1 MKLQFKF
8 LIAVLVVA
16 SLPLQSVNAQQ
27 PSDGGSF
34 YYQLGGGEP
43 ISRAPNR
50 SMTTSTLGA
59 NVSWGNTFS
68 CGGTNFDPMQAVT
81 NQLNGATQG
90 FQNLQSSVISAAT
103 GAVASL
109 PGLILARV
117 NPDLYDLLQKGIM
130 GAKTDISFS
139 QASCEDMQ
147 NIMQT
152 QGQGFDFEKWVKVSA
167 YDDWRNQQQTQ
178 PDIIQAKQTVDQNV
192 GNSGA
197 AWIGGAKAGGV
208 GQPPIQINR
217 DVVAAGFNLLLNRPA
232 SDATAVPAT
241 SPLYPTPLVTAW
253 QTPAQASQWSVDVL
267 GDSVI
272 TTCETCPKKQG
283 IPGKGLVFKYE
294 EEKNNLAPLVQNLV
308 SGTTPLTTANLQAIS
323 VPPSLMIT
331 PDVIKGI
338 QEEGNSSILVG
349 RLSSEIALART
360 LERAIHL
367 KRMLQAGKRETTVA
381 ANGVAQ
387 DEIVKLLSDLKSET
401 DGLMEDMEI
410 RDKIASNTPE
420 KLLERM
426 MVRRKNTST
435 REYAPNQIKNGAR
448 N

>member
-1 MKLQFKF
+1 MKLNSKVLMS
-8 LIAVLVVA
+8 LICAGVFHINSA
-16 SLPLQSVNAQQ
+16 NAQQ
-27 PSDGGSF
+27 PSDGGLF
-34 YYQLGGGEP
+34 YYQLGGGEALT
-43 ISRAPNR
+43 RGPNK
-50 SMTTSTLGA
+50 SMTSTTLGA
-59 NVSWGNTFS
+59 NASWGNTFS
-68 CGGTNFDPMQAVT
+68 CGGVNFDPMTAVS
-81 NQLNGATQG
+81 NQLNGVTEG
-90 FQNLQSSVISAAT
+90 FQNLQSSVITAAT
-103 GAVASL
+103 GALASL

-117 NPDLYDLLQKGIM
+117 NPDLYDLMQKGIM

-147 NIMQT
+147 NVMQT

-167 YDDWRNQQQTQ
+167 YDDWRQQQQSQ
-178 PDIIQAKQTVDQNV
+178 PDIIQAKRTVDENV

-208 GQPPIQINR
+208 GQPAIQVNR
-217 DVVAAGFNLLLNRPA
+217 DVVAAGFNLLLNRPVVD
-232 SDATAVPAT
+232 STAVPAT

-294 EEKNNLAPLVQNLV
+294 EEKNAVTPLVQSLV
-308 SGTTPLTTANLQAIS
+308 SGTTLPTTANLQAIS

-338 QEEGNSSILVG
+338 QEEGNSSILVA
-349 RLSSEIALART
+349 RLSSEIALTRT
-360 LERAIHL
+360 LERSIHL
-367 KRMLQAGKRETTVA
+367 KRMLQAGKRETSVA

-387 DEIVKLLSDLKSET
+387 DEVSKLIVDLKSET
-401 DGLMEDMEI
+401 DGLMDDMEI

-420 KLLERM
+420 KLLQRM
-426 MVRRKNTST
+426 MVRRTNTST
-435 REYAPNQIKNGAR
+435 REYAPNQIKSGAK